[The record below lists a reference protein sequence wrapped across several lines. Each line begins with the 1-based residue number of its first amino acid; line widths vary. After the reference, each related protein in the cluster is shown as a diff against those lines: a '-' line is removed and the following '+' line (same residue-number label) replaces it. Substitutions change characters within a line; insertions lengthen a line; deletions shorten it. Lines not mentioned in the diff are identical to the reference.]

1 MRAPA
6 FWAERTPSLAANLLR
21 PLAFLYG
28 AVAARR
34 LRRPGERAPV
44 PVVCVGNFTVGG
56 AGKTPTALALA
67 RILEDLGQRPAFL
80 TRGYGGRLAGPVRVD
95 PGTHGPA
102 DVGDE
107 PLLLARA
114 APTVVARDRPAGA
127 RLCAASGASVIVMDD
142 GLQNPSLAKDVA
154 IAVVD
159 GAAGIGNGLCLPA
172 GPLRAPLRAQWSLAD
187 ALMVIG
193 EGDAGDRIAGTAEAE
208 GKPVLRA
215 RLEPDP
221 EGAARLPGACA
232 LAFTGIARPEKF
244 FATLRACGAVLVR
257 TKAFPDHHPYDARDV
272 DALVRQAEA
281 GDLRLVT
288 TEKDWIKVERLVPAS
303 SANDILVLPVR
314 LAFSDEAAV
323 RAMMSA
329 ACRVRP
335 S

>member
-1 MRAPA
+1 
-6 FWAERTPSLAANLLR
+6 
-21 PLAFLYG
+21 
-28 AVAARR
+28 
-34 LRRPGERAPV
+34 
-44 PVVCVGNFTVGG
+44 
-56 AGKTPTALALA
+56 
-67 RILEDLGQRPAFL
+67 
-80 TRGYGGRLAGPVRVD
+80 
-95 PGTHGPA
+95 
-102 DVGDE
+102 
-107 PLLLARA
+107 LLARA
-114 APTVVARDRPAGA
+114 APTVITRDRPAGA

-172 GPLRAPLRAQWSLAD
+172 GPLRAPLPAQWPLAD

-288 TEKDWIKVERLVPAS
+288 TEKDWIKVERLVPPS
-303 SANDILVLPVR
+303 SANDVLVLPVR

-323 RAMMSA
+323 RAMLSA

-335 S
+335 RGATPARPRGCRRTAA